1 MKKNTSWKF
10 TDESS
15 VTFQSS
21 VSGPGEFGPSIII
34 KMINALKISEEM
46 GDQISQTYGNF
57 SWNLIFQNY
66 STYRREANNLIVF
79 IFTSK
84 PQQQL

>member
-1 MKKNTSWKF
+1 M
-10 TDESS
+10 DE
-15 VTFQSS
+15 SS